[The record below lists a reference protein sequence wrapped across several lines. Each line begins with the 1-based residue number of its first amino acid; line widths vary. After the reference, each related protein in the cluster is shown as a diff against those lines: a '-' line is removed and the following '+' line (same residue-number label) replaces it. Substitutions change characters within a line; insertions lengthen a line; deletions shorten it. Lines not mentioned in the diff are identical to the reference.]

1 LEVEQLGIPGAEK
14 VRRRSPPNS
23 GLKKSIKTF
32 HAEARRRMSSE
43 VVLEI
48 APSTV

>member
-1 LEVEQLGIPGAEK
+1 VEQLGVPRAGK
-14 VRRRSPPNS
+14 VRCRSPPNS
-23 GLKKSIKTF
+23 GLKRSIKTF
-32 HAEARRRMSSE
+32 YAEAHRRMSSE